1 VDGKDGRSDPAR
13 KAAVA
18 VVVTVSDGRLQQ
30 ATADLRDA
38 GMDVDDIMDALGM
51 VTGTVAEDAIPALE
65 AVPGVIEV
73 ERQRTY
79 QVPAPES
86 DIQ

>member
-1 VDGKDGRSDPAR
+1 MDGESYPTR

-18 VVVTVSDGRLQQ
+18 VVVTVSDGRPQQ
-30 ATADLRDA
+30 ATARLRNA
-38 GMDVDDIMDALGM
+38 GMAIDDVMDELGM

-65 AVPGVIEV
+65 SVPGVIAV

-79 QVPAPES
+79 HVPPPES
-86 DIQ
+86 DVQ